1 MPDRDPLMSMR
12 ATPPALVPSLRPGHS
27 PAERPAHRHVRT
39 PWPCAVQEPALTRTG
54 QGQPRLLATA
64 LSLGLALG
72 GIALP
77 TACVSAAEL
86 RWAAQTELTS
96 LDPHAQPHPQAQ
108 AVLQHVYEA
117 LTRFSPDL
125 QIEPALASRWEQVS
139 PLVWRFYLR
148 ENVRFHDGTPLTADD
163 VQFSLERLKG
173 AGSTLGTMLGSIRSV
188 RRVNDLTLD
197 ILLDRPMPLLPRILT
212 DARILSRRW
221 ARSNQAEAISGNKAD
236 ATGYT
241 ARHANGT
248 GPYRIEDGWA
258 PGQPLSLV
266 RNRIWWDRG
275 GFPGNAD
282 TVTYQA
288 IPLDEDRIRAL
299 LDGKVD
305 LVTDLPGQRVPALR
319 HTPPVRV
326 VSNIAQRT
334 LLIGMDQYSE
344 SLAHG
349 QTGLHNPFRDRRVR
363 QAMSLALDM
372 KALQRIGHGMYRP
385 AGTIV
390 APGVNGWTPAL
401 DRRAASSVKQ
411 ARQLMRRAGY
421 AQGFS
426 VTLDCPNNRYAYDQ
440 RICQALVPMWKRI
453 GIRVKVNSQPFAS
466 LIPRLETLDS
476 SLWML
481 GWGSPD
487 FDALQNLLS
496 LAYTRSDRIDGAYN
510 AGRISDPSLDKLV
523 DRARTEGNP
532 QERTDLLESALDIV
546 KTQYYYLPLLHARRA
561 WAMRPP
567 VRLLARP
574 GERPDLRFIR
584 VVPARQ
590 PARKS
595 GKAATQ
601 TKAGARAKAALSR
614 QNR

>member
-1 MPDRDPLMSMR
+1 MAGAACLP
-12 ATPPALVPSLRPGHS
+12 
-27 PAERPAHRHVRT
+27 RT
-39 PWPCAVQEPALTRTG
+39 PVAQRLS
-54 QGQPRLLATA
+54 RLLTVA
-64 LSLGLALG
+64 LSVGLALG
-72 GIALP
+72 GLALP
-77 TACVSAAEL
+77 AAAAHAAEL

-125 QIEPALASRWEQVS
+125 QVEPALAMRWEQVS

-173 AGSTLGTMLGSIRSV
+173 AGSTLGTMLGGVRNI

-221 ARSNQAEAISGNKAD
+221 ARSHQAEAISGNKAD

-248 GPYRIEDGWA
+248 GPYHIEDGWA
-258 PGQPLSLV
+258 PGQPLQLV
-266 RNRIWWDRG
+266 RNPNWWDRG

-282 TVTYQA
+282 TVIYHA

-299 LDGKVD
+299 QDGKVD
-305 LVTDLPGQRVPALR
+305 LVTDPPGQRVPALR
-319 HTPPVRV
+319 QTPSVRV
-326 VSNIAQRT
+326 VTNNAQRT
-334 LLIGMDQYSE
+334 LLIGMDQHSD

-349 QTGLHNPFRDRRVR
+349 QTGLHNPFKDRRVR

-372 KALQRIGHGMYRP
+372 RALRRIGHGMYRP

-390 APGVNGWTPAL
+390 TPGVNGWTPAL
-401 DRRAASSVKQ
+401 DRRAPFNLKQ

-421 AQGFS
+421 AQGFT
-426 VTLDCPNNRYAYDQ
+426 VTLDCPNNRYAYDRQ
-440 RICQALVPMWKRI
+440 ICQALVPMWKRI

-487 FDALQNLLS
+487 FDAQQNLLS
-496 LAYTRSDRIDGAYN
+496 LAYTRSEKIDGAYN
-510 AGRISDPSLDKLV
+510 AGRISDPSLDQLV

-532 QERTDLLESALDIV
+532 ETRTDLLESALDIV
-546 KTQYYYLPLLHARRA
+546 KAQYYYLPLLHARRA

-567 VRLLARP
+567 VRLLAMP
-574 GERPDLRFIR
+574 GERPDLRFIKI
-584 VVPARQ
+584 VPAQQ
-590 PARKS
+590 PARKA
-595 GKAATQ
+595 GKSA
-601 TKAGARAKAALSR
+601 ARAKAAHAKTAHTKAAHTKATVKAR
-614 QNR
+614 TRARANRVKTDE